1 MLSATDSC
9 RDRLAAAFHWR
20 DAAAMRAAVEIAL
33 RNEVDFHTIKRWSES
48 ERSLDRYEAF
58 LEGVKKSKKRR
69 RARGRTR

>member
-1 MLSATDSC
+1 
-9 RDRLAAAFHWR
+9 
-20 DAAAMRAAVEIAL
+20 MRAAVEIAL

-58 LEGVKKSKKRR
+58 LEEVKKSKKRR